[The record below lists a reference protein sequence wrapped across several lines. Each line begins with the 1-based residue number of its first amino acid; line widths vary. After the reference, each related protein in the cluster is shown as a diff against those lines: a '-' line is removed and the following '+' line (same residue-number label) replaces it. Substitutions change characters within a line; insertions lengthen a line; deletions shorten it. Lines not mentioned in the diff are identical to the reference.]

1 MLPKALWGVRMR
13 ETLER
18 DGLQIITPHILSV
31 AIGEGRGFA
40 GVKSIVSCVDRLNGD
55 LTHSQ
60 IPTGLTPSSPF

>member
-31 AIGEGRGFA
+31 AIGEGRGSA
-40 GVKSIVSCVDRLNGD
+40 GVKSIVS
-55 LTHSQ
+55 
-60 IPTGLTPSSPF
+60 